1 MPSFDR
7 MGVAGAWCP
16 SKVLQRK
23 RSQLLPSGDIPQPT
37 WQDKEEAESLTAWLS
52 LDSCRCRN
60 LGGGCVLSLPSLPL
74 PFRDCGEQAA
84 TGQLPTLGLGKQA
97 TSLH

>member
-23 RSQLLPSGDIPQPT
+23 RGQPLPSGDIPQST
-37 WQDKEEAESLTAWLS
+37 WQDKEEAESSTAWPS
-52 LDSCRCRN
+52 LDSWRCRN
-60 LGGGCVLSLPSLPL
+60 LGGRCVLNLPSLPL
-74 PFRDCGEQAA
+74 PFRDCEEQAA
-84 TGQLPTLGLGKQA
+84 AG
-97 TSLH
+97 